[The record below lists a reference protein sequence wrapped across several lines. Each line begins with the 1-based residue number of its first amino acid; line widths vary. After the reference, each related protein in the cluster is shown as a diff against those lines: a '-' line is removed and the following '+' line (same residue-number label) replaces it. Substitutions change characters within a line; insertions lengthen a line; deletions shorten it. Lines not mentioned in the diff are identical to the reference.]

1 MKVTRLHLQN
11 IRCFEELT
19 LDLNGKSALLVG
31 DNGDG
36 KSTVLRSLAMGLC
49 DEASANGLLRDL
61 DGKFVREGNQ
71 HGLIEVNLGNPQ
83 KPRSW
88 RYQTK
93 STVTSLTQAQF
104 ERIDQKL
111 FQLLK
116 SKGPKDLDQNSF
128 PWRQIFATGYGAGVR
143 LGGMEDYPDYAA
155 VDALYPLFVYD
166 KLLQNPELAI
176 RRLVAPRGKKH
187 NSARVLESIKEL
199 LRHIL
204 QLEDKDDFDL
214 TKSGIFV
221 TIRGSKQPLSA
232 SGDGYHSTV
241 TWVLDLLSWRYLYGS
256 DNLTDIHGIVLI
268 DEIEQHLHPRWQRN
282 IMQLLKDSFPNV
294 QFIATTHSPL
304 VASGCEDIPVHS
316 LKDGKSEEVRPF
328 GWRAEEV
335 YGMMGLSTSRA
346 ESFTETL
353 EEYQKLD
360 YKRLERGHL
369 SIKEKIRFDNLRE
382 QFEVLPS
389 GDPIQLVKDLENLAR
404 LVKKPSKKR
413 DNA

>member
-19 LDLNGKSALLVG
+19 LDLNGESALLVG

-61 DGKFVREGNQ
+61 GGEFVREGSKQ
-71 HGLIEVNLGNPQ
+71 GLIEVNLGNPQ
-83 KPRSW
+83 IPRSW

-128 PWRQIFATGYGAGVR
+128 PWRKIFATGYGAGVR
-143 LGGMEDYPDYAA
+143 LHGTGDYDDYAA

-166 KLLQNPELAI
+166 KPLQNPELAI

-187 NSARVLESIKEL
+187 NSARALESLKKL

-204 QLEDKDDFDL
+204 QLEDKDAFDL
-214 TKSGIFV
+214 TKSGISV
-221 TIRGSKQPLSA
+221 KIRGSKQPLSA

-241 TWVLDLLSWRYLYGS
+241 TWVLDLLSWRYLYEP
-256 DNLTDIHGIVLI
+256 DNLTNIHGIVLI
-268 DEIEQHLHPRWQRN
+268 DEIDQHLHPRWQRN
-282 IMQLLKDSFPNV
+282 IMQLLQESFPNV

-304 VASGCEDIPVHS
+304 VASGCEGIPVHS
-316 LKDGKSEEVRPF
+316 LKDGKSEEVHPF

-353 EEYQKLD
+353 KEYQRLD
-360 YKRLERGHL
+360 YKRLRT
-369 SIKEKIRFDNLRE
+369 KELTTEEKNTPTE
-382 QFEVLPS
+382 SP
-389 GDPIQLVKDLENLAR
+389 
-404 LVKKPSKKR
+404 
-413 DNA
+413 

>member
-19 LDLNGKSALLVG
+19 LDLNGESALLVG

-71 HGLIEVNLGNPQ
+71 HGLIEVNLVNPTT
-83 KPRSW
+83 PRS
-88 RYQTK
+88 RYYQTK
-93 STVTSLTQAQF
+93 STVKSLSQAQF
-104 ERIDQKL
+104 ERIDQDIVQFFERKE
-111 FQLLK
+111 
-116 SKGPKDLDQNSF
+116 PKELNQNSF

-166 KLLQNPELAI
+166 KLLQNPELVI

-232 SGDGYHSTV
+232 SGDGYYSTV
-241 TWVLDLLSWRYLYGS
+241 TWVLDLLSWWYLYGS
-256 DNLTDIHGIVLI
+256 GNLTDIHGIVLI
-268 DEIEQHLHPRWQRN
+268 DEIEQYLHPRWQRN
-282 IMQLLKDSFPNV
+282 IMQLLQKSFPHV

-304 VASGCEDIPVHS
+304 VASGCEGIPVHS

-346 ESFTETL
+346 ESFRL
-353 EEYQKLD
+353 NMKKYQDLD
-360 YKRLERGHL
+360 DKRLRGHQF
-369 SIKEKIRFDNLRE
+369 SPEEEEKFSRLRK
-382 QFEVLPS
+382 QMNAMP
-389 GDPIQLVKDLENLAR
+389 GTDPVRLVTELENLAR
-404 LVKKPSKKR
+404 LAKESAQRR
-413 DNA
+413 D

>member
-1 MKVTRLHLQN
+1 
-11 IRCFEELT
+11 
-19 LDLNGKSALLVG
+19 
-31 DNGDG
+31 
-36 KSTVLRSLAMGLC
+36 MGLC

-71 HGLIEVNLGNPQ
+71 YGLIEVNLGNPQ

-93 STVTSLTQAQF
+93 STVKSLSRAKF
-104 ERIDQKL
+104 ERIDQDIVQFLERKE
-111 FQLLK
+111 
-116 SKGPKDLDQNSF
+116 PKELNQNSF

-166 KLLQNPELAI
+166 KLLQNPELVI

-241 TWVLDLLSWRYLYGS
+241 TWVLDLLSWWYLYGS

-268 DEIEQHLHPRWQRN
+268 DEIEQHIHPRWQRN
-282 IMQLLKDSFPNV
+282 IMQLLQKSFRHV

-304 VASGCEDIPVHS
+304 VASGCEGIPVHS
-316 LKDGKSEEVRPF
+316 LKDGKSEEVHPF

-346 ESFTETL
+346 KLFTKTL
-353 EEYQKLD
+353 KEYQRLD
-360 YKRLERGHL
+360 YKRLRT
-369 SIKEKIRFDNLRE
+369 KELTTEEKMRLQDLRE
-382 QFEVLPS
+382 KLEVLPPD
-389 GDPIQLVKDLENLAR
+389 DPILLATELKNLTKFANAS
-404 LVKKPSKKR
+404 LKR
-413 DNA
+413 KS